1 MAVKN
6 TEKAQQAA
14 EAAEAKNTTQAAEKP
29 QEVPQ
34 EAAEQVTLVY
44 VGPSLPKGRLK
55 QNSIFVGTRQEIEK
69 ELETVVES
77 FPLVKNMLVPVSEL
91 AEAKN
96 KVKSS
101 GNVLHKYY
109 ADMVSLISATV
120 NKEEME
126 E

>member
-1 MAVKN
+1 MAVKS

-14 EAAEAKNTTQAAEKP
+14 EAAEVKNTTQAAEKP
-29 QEVPQ
+29 QEAPQ

-69 ELETVVES
+69 ELETVLES
-77 FPLVKNMLVPVSEL
+77 FPLVKNMLVPVSKL

-101 GNVLHKYY
+101 GSVLHKYY

-126 E
+126 D

>member
-1 MAVKN
+1 MAVKS

-14 EAAEAKNTTQAAEKP
+14 EAAEVKNTTQAAEKP
-29 QEVPQ
+29 QEAPQ
-34 EAAEQVTLVY
+34 EAAEQVELVY

-69 ELETVVES
+69 ELETVLES
-77 FPLVKNMLVPVSEL
+77 FPLVKNMLVPVSKL

-101 GNVLHKYY
+101 GSVLHKYY

-126 E
+126 D

>member
-14 EAAEAKNTTQAAEKP
+14 EAVEAKNTTPAAEK
-29 QEVPQ
+29 PQ

-69 ELETVVES
+69 ELETVLES
-77 FPLVKNMLVPVSEL
+77 FPLVKNMLVPVSKL

-101 GNVLHKYY
+101 SSVLHKYY
-109 ADMVSLISATV
+109 ADMVSLISAAV

-126 E
+126 D

>member
-14 EAAEAKNTTQAAEKP
+14 EAAEAKNTTPEAEKP
-29 QEVPQ
+29 QEAPQ

-69 ELETVVES
+69 ELETVLES
-77 FPLVKNMLVPVSEL
+77 FPLVKNMLVPVSKL

-101 GNVLHKYY
+101 GSVLHKYY
-109 ADMVSLISATV
+109 ADMVSLISAAV

-126 E
+126 D

>member
-6 TEKAQQAA
+6 TEKAQQTA
-14 EAAEAKNTTQAAEKP
+14 ETAEVKNTTPAAEKP

-55 QNSIFVGTRQEIEK
+55 QNSIFVGTKQEIKK
-69 ELETVVES
+69 ELETVLTRY
-77 FPLVKNMLVPVSEL
+77 PLIEKMLVPVSKL

-96 KVKSS
+96 KAKSS
-101 GNVLHKYY
+101 GSVLHKYY
-109 ADMVSLISATV
+109 ADITSLISDEL

-126 E
+126 G

>member
-34 EAAEQVTLVY
+34 KAAEQVTLVY

>member
-34 EAAEQVTLVY
+34 EATEQVTLVY

>member
-6 TEKAQQAA
+6 AEKAQQAA
-14 EAAEAKNTTQAAEKP
+14 EAAEVKNTTQAAEKP
-29 QEVPQ
+29 QEAPQ
-34 EAAEQVTLVY
+34 EAAEQVALVY

-69 ELETVVES
+69 ELETVLES
-77 FPLVKNMLVPVSEL
+77 FPLVKNMLVPVSKL

-101 GNVLHKYY
+101 GSVLHKYY

-126 E
+126 D